1 MMTSLTNQTIRTHH
15 QLRTLRS
22 LLTSTGP
29 GRARWPRVRETEELQ
44 TVSRPRLRPRSYKE
58 TLK

>member
-29 GRARWPRVRETEELQ
+29 G
-44 TVSRPRLRPRSYKE
+44 
-58 TLK
+58 